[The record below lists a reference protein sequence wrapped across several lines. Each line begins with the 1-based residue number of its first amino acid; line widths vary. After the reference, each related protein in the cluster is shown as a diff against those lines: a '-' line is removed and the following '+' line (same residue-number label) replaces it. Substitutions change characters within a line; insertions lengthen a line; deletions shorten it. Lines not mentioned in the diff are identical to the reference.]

1 MIFIRLMFNP
11 LTVSDNLYIYDIGL
25 IPFQDNV
32 SVFLYNMKK
41 ITLIE

>member
-11 LTVSDNLYIYDIGL
+11 LTVSDNLYIYYIGL

-32 SVFLYNMKK
+32 NVFLYNMKK

>member
-1 MIFIRLMFNP
+1 MVFVRLMFNP
-11 LTVSDNLYIYDIGL
+11 LTVSDNLYIYYIGL

-32 SVFLYNMKK
+32 NVFLYNMKN

>member
-1 MIFIRLMFNP
+1 MVFIRLMFNP
-11 LTVSDNLYIYDIGL
+11 LTVSDNLYIYYIGL

-32 SVFLYNMKK
+32 NVFLYNMKN